1 MIKIKKGLNI
11 PINGEPTEE
20 INDSKKSRS
29 VAILGD
35 DYIGMKPSMLVEE
48 GDEVRLGQ
56 VLFEDKK
63 NPGVLFTSPAGGKI
77 ESINRGD
84 RRALQSVVIEIAKDE
99 ESLEFK
105 SFSKNELTDVTS
117 DEVRKQLIASGMW
130 TSFRTR
136 PYSKIPPIDSSPSNL
151 FISALDTQPLS
162 PNPENIINLNKESFD
177 FGLLVLRK
185 LLDCPI
191 HISTVEDS
199 NLSISEDTNVK
210 IHTISGPHPAGL
222 VGTQMHF
229 ISPASLSNIN
239 WSIGYQDLIAIGK
252 LFETGK
258 INVERIIS
266 IAGPQ
271 VNSPA
276 YFKTRLGACSDELTA
291 GELTQRENR
300 VISGSVISGREAVG
314 PYAYLGRYHNQISV
328 VAEPNSKDRE
338 FMNWLTP
345 GPRKFSKIPL
355 FLSSLFPKKIFKF
368 KALMNGSDRPIV
380 PIGVYEEVL
389 PFNFL
394 PAMLLRNVVLMD
406 TEKIQALGGLEL
418 DEEDL
423 SLCSF
428 VCPGKYD
435 FGSLLRAGL
444 TKIEVEG

>member
-11 PINGEPTEE
+11 PINGKPAEE
-20 INDSKKSRS
+20 INDSKNSRS
-29 VAILGD
+29 VALLGD
-35 DYIGMKPSMLVEE
+35 DYIGMKPTMLVEE

-56 VLFEDKK
+56 ALFEDKK
-63 NPGVLFTSPAGGKI
+63 NPGVIFTSPAGGKI
-77 ESINRGD
+77 ESINRGN

-99 ESLEFK
+99 EFLEFK
-105 SFSKNELTDVTS
+105 SFSENELTEATS

-136 PYSKIPPIDSSPSNL
+136 PYSKVPSIDSSPSNL

-162 PNPENIINLNKESFD
+162 PNPENIINLKKESFD
-177 FGLLVLRK
+177 FGLLVLRQ

-191 HISTVEDS
+191 HISTAEDS
-199 NLSISEDTNVK
+199 NLSISEDDNIK
-210 IHTISGPHPAGL
+210 LHTISGPHPAGL

-239 WSIGYQDLIAIGK
+239 WSIGYQDLIAIGL
-252 LFETGK
+252 LFKTGK

-271 VNSPA
+271 VNNPS

-300 VISGSVISGREAVG
+300 IISGSVISGREAIG

-345 GPRKFSKIPL
+345 GPRKFSKIPI
-355 FLSSLFPKKIFKF
+355 FLSSLFPNKIFKF

-380 PIGVYEEVL
+380 PIGLYEEVL
-389 PFNFL
+389 PLNLL
-394 PAMLLRNVVLMD
+394 PAMLLRNIVLMD

-444 TKIEVEG
+444 TKIEIEG

>member
-11 PINGEPTEE
+11 PINGEPTED
-20 INDSKKSRS
+20 INVSKNSRS

-35 DYIGMKPSMLVEE
+35 DYVGMKPTMLVEE
-48 GDEVRLGQ
+48 GEDVKLGQ
-56 VLFEDKK
+56 PLFEDKK
-63 NPGVLFTSPAGGKI
+63 NPGVIFTSPAGGKV
-77 ESINRGD
+77 ESINRGE
-84 RRALQSVVIEIAKDE
+84 RRALQSVVIEISKTE
-99 ESLEFK
+99 ESVEFN
-105 SFSKNELTDVTS
+105 SYS
-117 DEVRKQLIASGMW
+117 DTEISQASTEEIRKQLIDSGMW

-136 PYSKIPPIDSSPSNL
+136 PYSKIPNINSLPANL

-162 PNPENIINLNKESFD
+162 PNPEFIINLKLESFN
-177 FGLLVLRK
+177 FGVTVLRK

-191 HISTVEDS
+191 HVSVGENSSLPITEND
-199 NLSISEDTNVK
+199 NLNL
-210 IHTISGPHPAGL
+210 HTFSGHHPAGL

-239 WSIGYQDLIAIGK
+239 WSLGYQDVIAIGE
-252 LFETGK
+252 LFKTGQ
-258 INVERIIS
+258 ISVQRIIS

-271 VNSPA
+271 VINPS
-276 YFKTRLGACSDELTA
+276 YFQTRLGACTDEITA

-300 VISGSVISGREAVG
+300 IISGSVISGREAIG

-355 FLSSLFPKKIFKF
+355 FLSSLFPNKIFKF

-389 PFNFL
+389 PLKVL

-444 TKIEVEG
+444 TKIELEG

>member
-11 PINGEPTEE
+11 PINGEPTED
-20 INDSKKSRS
+20 INVSKNSRS

-35 DYIGMKPSMLVEE
+35 DYVGMKPTMLVEE
-48 GDEVRLGQ
+48 GEDVKLGQ
-56 VLFEDKK
+56 PLFEDKK
-63 NPGVLFTSPAGGKI
+63 NPGVIFTSPAGGKV
-77 ESINRGD
+77 ESINRGE
-84 RRALQSVVIEIAKDE
+84 RRALQSVVIEISKTE
-99 ESLEFK
+99 ESVEFN
-105 SFSKNELTDVTS
+105 SYS
-117 DEVRKQLIASGMW
+117 DTEISQASTEEIRKQLIDSGMW

-136 PYSKIPPIDSSPSNL
+136 PYSKIPNINSLPANL

-162 PNPENIINLNKESFD
+162 PNPEFIINLKLESFN
-177 FGLLVLRK
+177 FGVTVLRK

-191 HISTVEDS
+191 HVSVGENSSLPITEND
-199 NLSISEDTNVK
+199 NLNL
-210 IHTISGPHPAGL
+210 HTFSGPHPAGL

-239 WSIGYQDLIAIGK
+239 WSLGYQDVIAIGE
-252 LFETGK
+252 LFKTGQ
-258 INVERIIS
+258 ISVQRIIS

-271 VNSPA
+271 VINPS
-276 YFKTRLGACSDELTA
+276 YFQTRLGACTDEITA

-300 VISGSVISGREAVG
+300 IISGSVISGREAIG

-355 FLSSLFPKKIFKF
+355 FLSSLFPNKIFKF

-389 PFNFL
+389 PLKVL

-444 TKIEVEG
+444 TKIELEG

>member
-11 PINGEPTEE
+11 PINGKPAEE
-20 INDSKKSRS
+20 INDSKNSRS

-35 DYIGMKPSMLVEE
+35 DYIGMKPTMLVEE
-48 GDEVRLGQ
+48 GDEVKLGQ
-56 VLFEDKK
+56 ALFEDKK
-63 NPGVLFTSPAGGKI
+63 NPGVIFTSPAGGKI
-77 ESINRGD
+77 ESINRGE
-84 RRALQSVVIEIAKDE
+84 RRALQSVVIEIDKDE

-105 SFSKNELTDVTS
+105 SFSENELNQATS
-117 DEVRKQLIASGMW
+117 DEVRDQLIVSGLW

-136 PYSKIPPIDSSPSNL
+136 PYSKIPLIDSSPSNL

-162 PNPENIINLNKESFD
+162 PNPEKIINLKKQSFD
-177 FGLLVLRK
+177 FGLLVLKK

-191 HISTVEDS
+191 HISISEDS
-199 NLSISEDTNVK
+199 NLSLSEDDNVK
-210 IHTISGPHPAGL
+210 LHTVSGPHPAGL

-239 WSIGYQDLIAIGK
+239 WSIGYQDLIAIGQ

-271 VNSPA
+271 VNKPA
-276 YFKTRLGACSDELTA
+276 YFQTRLGACSDELTA

-300 VISGSVISGREAVG
+300 IISGSVISGREAIG

-338 FMNWLTP
+338 FMNWLIP

-355 FLSSLFPKKIFKF
+355 FLSSLFPNKIFKF

-380 PIGVYEEVL
+380 PIGIYEEVL
-389 PFNFL
+389 PLNLL
-394 PAMLLRNVVLMD
+394 PSMLLRNVVLMD
-406 TEKIQALGGLEL
+406 TEKIQDLGGLEL

-435 FGSLLRAGL
+435 FGFLLRAGL
-444 TKIEVEG
+444 TKIEIEG

>member
-11 PINGEPTEE
+11 PINGEPAEE
-20 INDSKKSRS
+20 INDSKNSRS
-29 VAILGD
+29 VAVLGD
-35 DYIGMKPSMLVEE
+35 DYVGMKPTMLVEE

-63 NPGVLFTSPAGGKI
+63 NPGVIFTSPAGGKI

-105 SFSKNELTDVTS
+105 SFSENELAKTTS
-117 DEVRKQLIASGMW
+117 DEVRKQLIDSGMW

-151 FISALDTQPLS
+151 FISTLDTQPLS
-162 PNPENIINLNKESFD
+162 PNPEKIINLKKDSFD
-177 FGLLVLRK
+177 FGLLVLK
-185 LLDCPI
+185 TLLDCPI
-191 HISTVEDS
+191 HISIAEHS
-199 NLSISEDTNVK
+199 NLSISEDDNIK
-210 IHTISGPHPAGL
+210 LHTISGPHPAGL

-239 WSIGYQDLIAIGK
+239 WSIGYQDLIAVGQ
-252 LFETGK
+252 LFKTGK
-258 INVERIIS
+258 IDVERIIS

-271 VNSPA
+271 VNNPA
-276 YFKTRLGACSDELTA
+276 YFKTRLGACSDEITA

-300 VISGSVISGREAVG
+300 VISGSVISGREAIG

-355 FLSSLFPKKIFKF
+355 FLSSLFPNKIFKF

-389 PFNFL
+389 PLNFL
-394 PAMLLRNVVLMD
+394 PAMLLRNIVLMD

-444 TKIEVEG
+444 TKIEIEG

>member
-11 PINGEPTEE
+11 PINGEPAEE
-20 INDSKKSRS
+20 INDSKNSRS
-29 VAILGD
+29 VAVLGD
-35 DYIGMKPSMLVEE
+35 DYVGMKPTMLVEE

-56 VLFEDKK
+56 ALFEDKK
-63 NPGVLFTSPAGGKI
+63 NPGVIFTSPAGGKI

-84 RRALQSVVIEIAKDE
+84 RRALQSVVIGIAKDE
-99 ESLEFK
+99 ESLDFK
-105 SFSKNELTDVTS
+105 SFSENELTKATS

-162 PNPENIINLNKESFD
+162 PNPENIINLKKESFY
-177 FGLLVLRK
+177 FGLLVLKR

-191 HISTVEDS
+191 HISTIENS
-199 NLSISEDTNVK
+199 TLSLSEDNNIKV
-210 IHTISGPHPAGL
+210 HTFAGPHPAGL

-239 WSIGYQDLIAIGK
+239 WSIGYQDVIAIGQ

-258 INVERIIS
+258 INVQRIIS

-271 VNSPA
+271 VNNPA
-276 YFKTRLGACSDELTA
+276 YFETRLGACSDEITA

-300 VISGSVISGREAVG
+300 IISGSVISGREAVG

-355 FLSSLFPKKIFKF
+355 FLSSLFPNKIFKF

-380 PIGVYEEVL
+380 PIGIYEEVL

-394 PAMLLRNVVLMD
+394 PTMLLRNVVLMD

-444 TKIEVEG
+444 TKIEIEG

>member
-11 PINGEPTEE
+11 PINGEPTED
-20 INDSKKSRS
+20 INVSKNCRS

-35 DYIGMKPSMLVEE
+35 DYVGMKPTMLVEE
-48 GDEVRLGQ
+48 GEEVKLGQ
-56 VLFEDKK
+56 PLFEDKK
-63 NPGVLFTSPAGGKI
+63 NPGVIFTSPAGGKV
-77 ESINRGD
+77 ESINRGE
-84 RRALQSVVIEIAKDE
+84 RRALQSVVIEISKTEQSVEFNSYSDTEISQVSTE
-99 ESLEFK
+99 EI
-105 SFSKNELTDVTS
+105 
-117 DEVRKQLIASGMW
+117 RKQLIDSGMW

-136 PYSKIPPIDSSPSNL
+136 PYSKIPNINSLPANL

-162 PNPENIINLNKESFD
+162 PNPKFIINLKIESFN
-177 FGLLVLRK
+177 FGLKVLGK

-191 HISTVEDS
+191 HISFGDNSSLPINEDDNI
-199 NLSISEDTNVK
+199 NL
-210 IHTISGPHPAGL
+210 HTFSGPHPAGL

-239 WSIGYQDLIAIGK
+239 WSLGYQDVIAIGE
-252 LFETGK
+252 LFKTGQ
-258 INVERIIS
+258 INVQRIIS

-271 VNSPA
+271 VINPS
-276 YFKTRLGACSDELTA
+276 YFQTRLGACTDEITA

-300 VISGSVISGREAVG
+300 IISGSVISGREAIG

-355 FLSSLFPKKIFKF
+355 FLSSLFPNKIFKF
-368 KALMNGSDRPIV
+368 KALMNGSDRPII

-389 PFNFL
+389 PLKIL

-444 TKIEVEG
+444 TKIELEG

>member
-11 PINGEPTEE
+11 PINGEPTED
-20 INDSKKSRS
+20 INVSKNSRS

-35 DYIGMKPSMLVEE
+35 DYVGMKPTMLVEE
-48 GDEVRLGQ
+48 GEEVKLGQ
-56 VLFEDKK
+56 PLFEDKK
-63 NPGVLFTSPAGGKI
+63 NPGVIFTSPAGGKV
-77 ESINRGD
+77 ESINRGE
-84 RRALQSVVIEIAKDE
+84 RRALQSVVIEISKTE
-99 ESLEFK
+99 ESVEFN
-105 SFSKNELTDVTS
+105 SYS
-117 DEVRKQLIASGMW
+117 DTEISQASTEEIRKQLIDSGMW

-136 PYSKIPPIDSSPSNL
+136 PYSKIPNINSLPANL

-162 PNPENIINLNKESFD
+162 PNPEFIINLKLESFN
-177 FGLLVLRK
+177 FGVTVLRK

-191 HISTVEDS
+191 HVSVGENSSLPITEND
-199 NLSISEDTNVK
+199 NLNL
-210 IHTISGPHPAGL
+210 HTFSGPHPAGL

-239 WSIGYQDLIAIGK
+239 WSLGYQDVIAIGE
-252 LFETGK
+252 LFKTGQ
-258 INVERIIS
+258 ISVQRIIS

-271 VNSPA
+271 VINPS
-276 YFKTRLGACSDELTA
+276 YFQTRLGACTDEITA

-300 VISGSVISGREAVG
+300 IISGSVISGREAIG

-355 FLSSLFPKKIFKF
+355 FLSSLFPNKIFKF

-389 PFNFL
+389 PLKVL

-444 TKIEVEG
+444 TKIELEG

>member
-11 PINGEPTEE
+11 PINGKPAEE
-20 INDSKKSRS
+20 INDSKNSRS

-35 DYIGMKPSMLVEE
+35 DYIGMKPTMLVEE
-48 GDEVRLGQ
+48 GDEVKLGQ
-56 VLFEDKK
+56 ALFKDKK
-63 NPGVLFTSPAGGKI
+63 NPGVIFTSPAGGKI
-77 ESINRGD
+77 ESINRGE
-84 RRALQSVVIEIAKDE
+84 RRALQSVVIEVDKDE

-105 SFSKNELTDVTS
+105 SFSENELNQATS
-117 DEVRKQLIASGMW
+117 DEVRDQLIVSGLW

-136 PYSKIPPIDSSPSNL
+136 PYSKIPLIDSSPSNL
-151 FISALDTQPLS
+151 FISVLDTQPLS
-162 PNPENIINLNKESFD
+162 PNPEKIINLKKQSFD
-177 FGLLVLRK
+177 FGLLVLKK

-191 HISTVEDS
+191 HISISEDS
-199 NLSISEDTNVK
+199 NLSLSEDDNIK
-210 IHTISGPHPAGL
+210 LHTVSGPHPAGL

-239 WSIGYQDLIAIGK
+239 WSIGYQDLIAIGQ

-271 VNSPA
+271 VNKPA
-276 YFKTRLGACSDELTA
+276 YFQTRLGACSDELTA

-300 VISGSVISGREAVG
+300 IISGSVISGREAIG

-338 FMNWLTP
+338 FMNWLIP

-355 FLSSLFPKKIFKF
+355 FLSSLFPNKIFKF

-380 PIGVYEEVL
+380 PIGIYEEVL
-389 PFNFL
+389 PLNLL
-394 PAMLLRNVVLMD
+394 PSMLLRNVVLMD
-406 TEKIQALGGLEL
+406 TEKIQDLGGLEL

-435 FGSLLRAGL
+435 FGFLLRAGL
-444 TKIEVEG
+444 TKIEIEG

>member
-11 PINGEPTEE
+11 PINGEPTED
-20 INDSKKSRS
+20 INVSKNCRS

-35 DYIGMKPSMLVEE
+35 DYVGMKPTMLVEE
-48 GDEVRLGQ
+48 GEEVKLGQ
-56 VLFEDKK
+56 PLFEDKK
-63 NPGVLFTSPAGGKI
+63 NPGVIFTSPAGGKV
-77 ESINRGD
+77 ESINRGE
-84 RRALQSVVIEIAKDE
+84 RRALQSVVIEISKTEQSVEFNSYSDTEISQVSTE
-99 ESLEFK
+99 EI
-105 SFSKNELTDVTS
+105 
-117 DEVRKQLIASGMW
+117 RKQLIDSGMW

-136 PYSKIPPIDSSPSNL
+136 PYSKIPNINSLPANL

-162 PNPENIINLNKESFD
+162 PNPEFIINLKIEDFN
-177 FGLLVLRK
+177 FGLKVLRK

-191 HISTVEDS
+191 HISFGDNSSLPINEDDNI
-199 NLSISEDTNVK
+199 NL
-210 IHTISGPHPAGL
+210 HTFSGPHPAGL

-239 WSIGYQDLIAIGK
+239 WSLGYQDVIAIGE
-252 LFETGK
+252 LFKTGQ
-258 INVERIIS
+258 INVQRIVS

-271 VNSPA
+271 VVNPS
-276 YFKTRLGACSDELTA
+276 YFQTRLGACTDEITA

-300 VISGSVISGREAVG
+300 IISGSVISGREAIG

-355 FLSSLFPKKIFKF
+355 FLSSFFPNKIFKF

-389 PFNFL
+389 PLKVL

-444 TKIEVEG
+444 TKIELEG

>member
-11 PINGEPTEE
+11 PINGEPTED
-20 INDSKKSRS
+20 INVSKNSRS

-35 DYIGMKPSMLVEE
+35 DYVGMKPTMLVEE
-48 GDEVRLGQ
+48 GEDVKLGQ
-56 VLFEDKK
+56 PLFEDKK
-63 NPGVLFTSPAGGKI
+63 NPGVIFTSPAGGKV
-77 ESINRGD
+77 ESINRGE
-84 RRALQSVVIEIAKDE
+84 RRALQSVVIEISKTE
-99 ESLEFK
+99 ESVEFN
-105 SFSKNELTDVTS
+105 SYS
-117 DEVRKQLIASGMW
+117 DTEISQASTEEIRKQLIDSGMW

-136 PYSKIPPIDSSPSNL
+136 PYSKIPNINSLPANL

-162 PNPENIINLNKESFD
+162 PNPEFIIKLKLESFN
-177 FGLLVLRK
+177 FGVTVLRK

-191 HISTVEDS
+191 HVSVGENSSLPITEND
-199 NLSISEDTNVK
+199 NLNL
-210 IHTISGPHPAGL
+210 HTFSGPHPAGL

-239 WSIGYQDLIAIGK
+239 WSLGYQDVIAIGE
-252 LFETGK
+252 LFKTGQ
-258 INVERIIS
+258 ISVQRIIS

-271 VNSPA
+271 VINPS
-276 YFKTRLGACSDELTA
+276 YFQTRLGACTDEITA

-300 VISGSVISGREAVG
+300 IISGSVISGREAIG

-355 FLSSLFPKKIFKF
+355 FLSSLFPNKIFKF

-389 PFNFL
+389 PLKVL

-444 TKIEVEG
+444 TKIELEG